1 MQSQREILAGT
12 ELYIHRRM
20 EEYTEHHRT
29 DQEEERNGTR
39 SAGKEEEK
47 EQKKSPESHDSKG
60 NEVRRMKLGWVLW
73 YGMIRYSTVR
83 YSGIT
88 RNYW

>member
-20 EEYTEHHRT
+20 EEYTEYHRT
-29 DQEEERNGTR
+29 DQEEEGNWTR

-47 EQKKSPESHDSKG
+47 NRKKVPK
-60 NEVRRMKLGWVLW
+60 VMTRREMK
-73 YGMIRYSTVR
+73 YGE
-83 YSGIT
+83 
-88 RNYW
+88 